1 MISGVLVYSSRGEL
15 VLNKFFKNSLKR
27 SISDIFRVQVINNL
41 DVRSPVLTLGSTTFH
56 HIRSRHGDN
65 LWLVTITRSNANSAA
80 IWEFLYKLDAVMN
93 AYRLDREEALKE
105 EFMIVHEMLD
115 IMLGGNGIPIDTE
128 LNSVIAQMSV
138 KPVRNMGGLLD
149 SPDGNDVLS
158 SSSSP
163 TSSAGEL
170 HFPKFLTKRS
180 SSFLGQGDSTSD
192 FYDNN
197 KITWRPKGIIHKKD
211 EVFFVCQ

>member
-1 MISGVLVYSSRGEL
+1 
-15 VLNKFFKNSLKR
+15 
-27 SISDIFRVQVINNL
+27 
-41 DVRSPVLTLGSTTFH
+41 
-56 HIRSRHGDN
+56 
-65 LWLVTITRSNANSAA
+65 
-80 IWEFLYKLDAVMN
+80 MN

-115 IMLGGNGIPIDTE
+115 II
-128 LNSVIAQMSV
+128 
-138 KPVRNMGGLLD
+138 
-149 SPDGNDVLS
+149 PDGNDVLS

-170 HFPKFLTKRS
+170 HFPKLLTKRS

-197 KITWRPKGIIHKKD
+197 KITWRPKG
-211 EVFFVCQ
+211 